1 MRTTMSFIM
10 AGLLLIAFASMSFAA
25 KKNEKA
31 WPNGIARPMPV
42 PQWVQQQMNAQNEPL
57 YHNNNFPVL
66 PQGLYDP
73 NVIPIILPPH
83 DGRISPVDNNLNPAL
98 SPCLSRDIILE
109 EADRYVNP
117 SLSPY
122 LSNSVVLP
130 KIK

>member
-66 PQGLYDP
+66 P
-73 NVIPIILPPH
+73 
-83 DGRISPVDNNLNPAL
+83 
-98 SPCLSRDIILE
+98 RDCMTRMLF
-109 EADRYVNP
+109 RSF
-117 SLSPY
+117 SLHMMDESHR
-122 LSNSVVLP
+122 L
-130 KIK
+130 ITT